1 MKTVTYGRFDVC
13 AGVCIKDTK
22 SALSGGR
29 ASRKLSYLDQVVEL
43 TYEGGAVCA
52 ANPAL
57 THKSIISFV
66 CKAHGEASTGPV
78 LVDSDKNTCTHFF
91 SWHTPLVCE
100 HQVMTGGASQF
111 QNNPVASYPLNIV
124 DLKELDRCNH
134 YGNLHLKR

>member
-100 HQVMTGGASQF
+100 QQVITSVFFPIPKQ
-111 QNNPVASYPLNIV
+111 PIASYS
-124 DLKELDRCNH
+124 LD
-134 YGNLHLKR
+134 

>member
-1 MKTVTYGRFDVC
+1 
-13 AGVCIKDTK
+13 VCIKETK

-52 ANPAL
+52 ANPAI

-66 CKAHGEASTGPV
+66 CKAHADASTGPV
-78 LVDSDKNTCTHFF
+78 LVYSDKNTCTHFF

-100 HQVMTGGASQF
+100 QQVITSFYSQF
-111 QNNPVASYPLNIV
+111 QNNP
-124 DLKELDRCNH
+124 
-134 YGNLHLKR
+134 